1 MCLHCVVVHSVGTTA
16 PSCFVSF
23 LTSSS
28 LRQLLGALLSDKMN
42 AEDIQATVST
52 SKQSEN
58 AHMRI
63 AFTHVWIE
71 LLEQLDYI

>member
-1 MCLHCVVVHSVGTTA
+1 
-16 PSCFVSF
+16 
-23 LTSSS
+23 
-28 LRQLLGALLSDKMN
+28 MN